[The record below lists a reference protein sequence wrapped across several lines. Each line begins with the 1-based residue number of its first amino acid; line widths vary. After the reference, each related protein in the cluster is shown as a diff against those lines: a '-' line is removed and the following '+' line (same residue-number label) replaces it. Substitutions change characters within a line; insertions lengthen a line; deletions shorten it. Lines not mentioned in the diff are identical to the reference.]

1 MKNQN
6 YSFSVLD
13 EKALEEKFQTDR
25 KKGLCQEEAAKRLK
39 TYGQNELSNNRVH
52 WWVIF
57 LRQLKS
63 PFIYLLAVAALL
75 AFILGEGIDALMILI
90 FIAINTILGFVQ
102 EFKSEQALKTL
113 QKYTVAM
120 TKVIRGGKKHLIK
133 ATEIVPGDL
142 LVLQTGDMVSADA
155 RIIGGDE
162 VMINESI
169 LSGESASVYK
179 NGNEIEQ
186 EPCDIYGATNLVFSG
201 TNVVSGNVLAIV
213 VATGGNTTF
222 GQIKKITGEISKESI
237 FAKGIASFSSFILK
251 MTVITLVFVFVANIA
266 IKGDE
271 ANISELFIFAI
282 ALAVSVIPEALP
294 VVTTLSL
301 SKGALKLAKHDV
313 ITKRL
318 TAVEDLGSI
327 EVLCTDKTGT
337 ITENKLKV
345 VDFWRHDD
353 SEDLLY
359 FGNLAGNMEGDS
371 NEPFDIALREAFLKN
386 KKKLPKFKH
395 IAELPFNPARR
406 RNSVLVEDKEGERI
420 LIVRGAPEEIIDLSA
435 NIQGNKKRELKKWLK
450 FEGEKGHRTLAIA
463 IRRLGKESREN
474 ITALEKRLSL
484 VGVVSFS
491 DTIKKSTFQSVNR
504 AKELGVDVVMITGDN
519 LEVAYNVGLE
529 VGLVSSSEQA
539 MIAHDFMEL
548 STVEQKKR
556 IKEVKVFA
564 RTDPEQKH
572 YLIKLL
578 QEEKEVGFLGEGI
591 NDSPALKAAGVS
603 IVVQS
608 ASDISRETADIILL
622 KKDLSVIIEG
632 IAEGRKIFSNT
643 VKYLKATL
651 ASNFGNFYAVAIS
664 SLFIDYL
671 PMLPVQIL
679 LVNLLSDFPS
689 ISISADSVDPDETV
703 SPRKYN
709 IKDVVLVAVI
719 LGVVSTIFDFMFFGF
734 FYRISPEVLQTNWF
748 IGSILTELAFL
759 FSIRTKQP
767 FFKAVAPAKGL
778 VFFSLAAGLATILIP
793 YTQIGRE
800 LFRFVAPTSEHLVLI
815 LSLVAAYFVCSEI
828 VKLIFYRT
836 VQGKH

>member
-1 MKNQN
+1 MQNEN
-6 YSFSVLD
+6 YSFSVLEESEL
-13 EKALEEKFQTDR
+13 EKKFATN
-25 KKGLCQEEAAKRLK
+25 KKNGLCQDEAMNRLK
-39 TYGQNELSNNRVH
+39 TYGRNELLTSRVK
-52 WWVIF
+52 WWVILF
-57 LRQLKS
+57 RQLKS
-63 PFIYLLAVAALL
+63 PFIYLLAAAAVL
-75 AFILGEGIDALMILI
+75 AFILGEEIDALMILL
-90 FIAINTILGFVQ
+90 FIAINTILGFMQ
-102 EFKSEQALKTL
+102 EFKSEQAIKTL
-113 QKYTVAM
+113 QKYTVGMA
-120 TKVIRGGKKHLIK
+120 KVMRGGKQHLIK
-133 ATEIVPGDL
+133 ANEIVPGDI
-142 LVLQTGDMVSADA
+142 LVLKTGDMIMADA
-155 RIIGGDE
+155 RLIGGDE
-162 VMINESI
+162 VMVDESI
-169 LSGESASVYK
+169 LSGESAAVYK
-179 NGNEIEQ
+179 NGSKTAET
-186 EPCDIYGATNLVFSG
+186 PCDIYGASNLVFSG
-201 TNVVSGNVLAIV
+201 TNVVSGNVLALV
-213 VATGGNTTF
+213 VATGKNTTF
-222 GQIKKITGEISKESI
+222 GQIKKITSEISKESI
-237 FAKGIASFSSFILK
+237 FAKGISSFSGFILK
-251 MTVITLVFVFVANIA
+251 MTVITLVFVFLANIM
-266 IKGDE
+266 IKGE
-271 ANISELFIFAI
+271 SANITELFIFAI

-345 VDFWRHDD
+345 VDYWRHDD

-359 FGNLAGNMEGDS
+359 YGNLAGVMDGDS
-371 NEPFDIALREAFLKN
+371 NEPFDIALRVAFLKN
-386 KKKLPKFKH
+386 KKKLPRFKR

-406 RNSVLVEDKEGERI
+406 RNSVLVEDDKGEKM
-420 LIVRGAPEEIIDLSA
+420 LIVRGAPEEILSLS
-435 NIQGNKKRELKKWLK
+435 NNLDTTKKRELKKWLK
-450 FEGEKGHRTLAIA
+450 QEGEKGHRTLAIA
-463 IRRLGKESREN
+463 IRRLGNEKSEN

-491 DTIKKSTFQSVNR
+491 DTIKKSTFQSVKK

-529 VGLVSSSEQA
+529 VGLLTGPEQA
-539 MIAHDFMEL
+539 MVARDFMEL
-548 STVEQKKR
+548 PHPEQKKK
-556 IKEVKVFA
+556 IKDIKVFA

-572 YLIKLL
+572 YLVKLM
-578 QEEKEVGFLGEGI
+578 QEEREVGFLGEGI

-622 KKDLSVIIEG
+622 KKDLSVIIKG

-709 IKDVVLVAVI
+709 IKDVVSVAVV
-719 LGVVSTIFDFMFFGF
+719 LGVISTVFDFMFFGF

-767 FFKAVAPAKGL
+767 FYKAVAPAKGL
-778 VFFSLAAGLATILIP
+778 VFFSLFAGATTVLVP
-793 YTQIGRE
+793 FTKIGRE
-800 LFRFVAPTSEHLVLI
+800 LFRFTAPSPEHLILI
-815 LSLVAAYFVCSEI
+815 LGLVVAYFICSEI

-836 VQGKH
+836 VQVKH